1 MDTRDS
7 DKSLKRNFNPE
18 TGQELT
24 AGHEREKI
32 SQVFVHVNPHIEN
45 AMQDSQ
51 IQKETAVGEMTT
63 QTSISD
69 KVLLLEEAYG
79 LSKAL
84 LGGKGHGLAE
94 MTHAGLPVPPG
105 IIITTRVCNQY
116 YEDGQLLPKDLMPM
130 VLEKMK
136 IIEQRTGKK
145 FGKSLLVSV
154 RSGAPLSM
162 PGMMDT
168 ILNLGLND
176 QVLEYLISST
186 RNERFAQDAYRRF
199 VQMYGKI
206 VEHIEGK
213 EFEDLIERKKEK
225 RGIKHDVELSVSDLK
240 ELVLEFKK
248 LFKERSGK
256 EFPSNPEDQL
266 KSAIEA
272 VMLSWKGTRA
282 IEYRRFY
289 KIDDAL
295 GTAVNIVAM
304 VFGNAG
310 DDSGSGVGFTRNPST
325 GEKKLYAEFLVNAQ
339 GEDVV
344 SGSRTPF
351 SMEEIQE
358 RFPDLCAQ
366 LLKIAERLEKHYL
379 DMQDFEFTV
388 ERGKLWM
395 LQTRTGKRTAQAG
408 IMIAMD
414 LVNDGLISKEQAILR
429 VEPSQLDQ
437 MLHKHIDP
445 EAKVNPVVRGIAASP
460 GAAIGK
466 AIFDTGR
473 AAELGKKGEKV
484 ILVRRETAPEDIQG
498 MIVSEGIL
506 TQRGGKT
513 CHAAVVARGMGKP
526 AVVGAEQ
533 LSILEDCARTGD
545 TVIKEGDIITIDG
558 GTGEVILGSAPL
570 VDAEISKD
578 LERFLSWAD
587 EIKTNGVW
595 ANADTPT
602 MVSNAI
608 KFGAE
613 GFGLVRTERM
623 FNAKERLPFVQRLI
637 LSESAEERKRWLDE
651 LKLFQSKDFYD
662 IFVAANGKPVV
673 IRLLDLPQHE
683 FLHAPAS
690 PELAEP
696 IKKKLPSLKEDNP
709 MLGHRGIRLGMT
721 WPEIYEMQTQAI
733 WEAKSKAEAEG
744 VKVRAEIMLP
754 LTVHVNEMSRLR
766 SIIEK
771 IAPGVPIGTM
781 IETPRAALTAG
792 EIAKSSD
799 FFSFGTNDLT
809 QMTFG
814 VSRDD
819 AEGKFLVRYVE
830 EKVLPFNPFETIDK
844 EGVGRLMK
852 MAVEEGRNA
861 NPGLE
866 IGICGEAGGDPESI
880 DFFVNEVGL
889 NYVSCSPFRVPIA
902 RLASAHAALR
912 SKSISKGKTY
922 HSTL

>member
-1 MDTRDS
+1 MLD
-7 DKSLKRNFNPE
+7 PE
-18 TGQELT
+18 T
-24 AGHEREKI
+24 
-32 SQVFVHVNPHIEN
+32 
-45 AMQDSQ
+45 
-51 IQKETAVGEMTT
+51 QKETVFDQMTA

-69 KVLLLEEAYG
+69 NVLLFEEAYG
-79 LSKAL
+79 MTKAL
-84 LGGKGHGLAE
+84 LGGKGHGLVE

-105 IIITTRVCNQY
+105 ITITTKVCNQY
-116 YEDGQLLPKDLMPM
+116 YKNNQRFPVDLMPM
-130 VLEKMK
+130 VMEKMK
-136 IIEQRTGKK
+136 AIEERTGKK

-176 QVLEYLISST
+176 EVLEYMIAST
-186 RNERFAQDAYRRF
+186 RNERFAYDAYRRF
-199 VQMYGKI
+199 IQMYGKI

-213 EFEDLIERKKEK
+213 EFEDLIEKKKQE
-225 RGIKHDVELSVSDLK
+225 RGIRQDVELTVDDLRD
-240 ELVLEFKK
+240 LVTVFKS
-248 LFKERSGK
+248 LFTERTGK
-256 EFPSNPEDQL
+256 EFPSDPEDQL

-272 VMLSWKGTRA
+272 VLLSWNGKRA

-289 KIDDAL
+289 KIDDSM
-295 GTAVNIVAM
+295 GTAVSIVAM
-304 VFGNAG
+304 VFGNFG
-310 DDSGSGVGFTRNPST
+310 DSSGSGVGFTRNPST
-325 GEKKLYAEFLVNAQ
+325 GEKKLYSEFLVNAQ

-344 SGSRTPF
+344 SGARTPL
-351 SMEEIQE
+351 SIEEIHE
-358 RFPDLCAQ
+358 RFPDLYAQ
-366 LLKIAERLEKHYL
+366 LLKIAERLEKHYF

-388 ERGKLWM
+388 EMGKLWM
-395 LQTRTGKRTAQAG
+395 LQTRTGKRSAQAAVN
-408 IMIAMD
+408 IAMD
-414 LVNDGLISKEQAILR
+414 FVKEELISREQAILR

-437 MLHKHIDP
+437 LLHKHIDP
-445 EAKVNPVVRGIAASP
+445 SAKFTPVVRGIAASP

-466 AIFDTGR
+466 AVFDTNR
-473 AAELGKKGEKV
+473 AAELGKKGEKI
-484 ILVRRETAPEDIQG
+484 ILIRRETAPEDIHG
-498 MIVSEGIL
+498 MIASEGVL

-533 LSILEDCARTGD
+533 LLILDNQATTGS
-545 TVIKEGDIITIDG
+545 TIIREGDIITIDG
-558 GTGEVILGSAPL
+558 GTGDVILGAVRL
-570 VDAEISKD
+570 VDAEISRD
-578 LERFLSWAD
+578 LETFLSWAD
-587 EIKTNGVW
+587 AIKTNGVW

-602 MVSNAI
+602 MVANAL

-637 LSESAEERKRWLDE
+637 LSDSTEERKNWLN
-651 LKLFQSKDFYD
+651 KLGVFQTQDFYE
-662 IFVAANGKPVV
+662 IFIAANGRPVV

-690 PELAEP
+690 PDLAEP

-709 MLGHRGIRLGMT
+709 MLGHRGSRLGMT

-733 WEAKSKAEAEG
+733 WNAKIRAEAEA

-754 LTVHVNEMSRLR
+754 LIVHVNEMSRLR
-766 SIIEK
+766 AIIEK
-771 IAPGVPIGTM
+771 IAPNVPIGTM

-792 EIAKSSD
+792 EIAGSAD

-819 AEGKFLVRYVE
+819 AEGKFLVKYVE
-830 EKVLPFNPFETIDK
+830 DKVLPYNPFETIDK

-852 MAVEEGRNA
+852 LAVEEGRKA
-861 NPGLE
+861 NPRLE

-880 DFFVNEVGL
+880 EFFVNEVGV
-889 NYVSCSPFRVPIA
+889 NYTSCSPFRVPIA
-902 RLASAHAALR
+902 RLASAHAALKGR
-912 SKSISKGKTY
+912 SASKDKTY